1 MALQYAAPVEDFLTE
16 GRLWL
21 GMMPATQLKLLGTLL
36 IVLAFLLIRSVVLR
50 LIRRN
55 VSDVA
60 QRYRWSRGF
69 TTALGV
75 LMLLVLVP
83 MWFSGLESLATF
95 AGILGAGLAVALHDT
110 VANIA
115 GFFFIV
121 LRRPFEVGDRI
132 EIDGTAGDVIDI
144 RLFQFSLLEIGNWV
158 DADQSTGRIMH
169 VPNGKVL
176 RERTASFTRGFEYI
190 WHEIPVLIT
199 FESDWKA
206 AKSILEEII
215 TAETFTV
222 AEEVARQVRRA
233 ASRYLIYSGK
243 MTPIVYT
250 SVRDSGVLLTI
261 RYMTKP
267 KTRRGTE
274 QHIWEDILERFSAN
288 NSIALAYP
296 TVRYYEE

>member
-1 MALQYAAPVEDFLTE
+1 MEDFLTD
-16 GRLWL
+16 GRTWL
-21 GMMPATQLKLLGTLL
+21 GMTPATQMKLLRSLL
-36 IVLAFLLIRSVVLR
+36 VVLIFLLLRSVVLR
-50 LIRRN
+50 VIRRS
-55 VSDVA
+55 VTDVA

-69 TTALGV
+69 TTAIGV
-75 LMLLVLVP
+75 LIVLFLVP
-83 MWFSGLESLATF
+83 TWFSGLESLATF
-95 AGILGAGLAVALHDT
+95 AGILGAGLAVALHDS

-115 GFFFIV
+115 GFLFIAF
-121 LRRPFEVGDRI
+121 RRPFEVGDRI

-158 DADQSTGRIMH
+158 DAEQSTGRIMH

-206 AKSILEEII
+206 AKAILERII
-215 TAETFTV
+215 NSEAYLVQDE
-222 AEEVARQVRRA
+222 AARQVRAA
-233 ASRYLIYSGK
+233 ASRYLIYAGK

-274 QHIWEDILERFSAN
+274 QEIWEQILEQFGAHDQ
-288 NSIALAYP
+288 IDLAYP
-296 TVRYYEE
+296 TMRYYRV

>member
-1 MALQYAAPVEDFLTE
+1 MEGFLTE
-16 GRLWL
+16 GQTWF
-21 GMMPATQLKLLGTLL
+21 GISVGTQQKLVRSALVIL
-36 IVLAFLLIRSVVLR
+36 VFLLLRSFVLR
-50 LIRRN
+50 LIRRR
-55 VSDVA
+55 VTDVA

-69 TTALGV
+69 TTVIGV
-75 LMLLVLVP
+75 AMVLILVP
-83 MWFSGLESLATF
+83 TWFSGLQSLATF
-95 AGILGAGLAVALHDT
+95 AGILGAGLAVALHDS

-115 GFFFIV
+115 GFLFIV
-121 LRRPFEVGDRI
+121 FRRPFEVGDRI
-132 EIDGTAGDVIDI
+132 EIEGTAGDVIDV
-144 RLFQFSLLEIGNWV
+144 RLFQFSMLEIGNWV

-206 AKSILEEII
+206 AKAILEQIVSSEDF
-215 TAETFTV
+215 EV
-222 AEEVARQVRRA
+222 EKEVARQVRQA
-233 ASRYLIYSGK
+233 ASRYLIYTGK

-261 RYMTKP
+261 RYLTKP

-274 QHIWEDILERFSAN
+274 QQIWEQVLERFAQHDG
-288 NSIALAYP
+288 IDLAYP
-296 TVRYYEE
+296 TVRYYET

>member
-1 MALQYAAPVEDFLTE
+1 MT
-16 GRLWL
+16 
-21 GMMPATQLKLLGTLL
+21 PATQMKLLRSLL
-36 IVLAFLLIRSVVLR
+36 VVLIFLLLRSVVLR
-50 LIRRN
+50 VIRRS
-55 VSDVA
+55 VTDVA

-69 TTALGV
+69 TTAIGV
-75 LMLLVLVP
+75 LIVLFLVP
-83 MWFSGLESLATF
+83 TWFSGLESLATF
-95 AGILGAGLAVALHDT
+95 AGILGAGLAVALHDS

-115 GFFFIV
+115 GFLFIAF
-121 LRRPFEVGDRI
+121 RRPFEVGDRI

-158 DADQSTGRIMH
+158 DAEQSTGRIMH

-206 AKSILEEII
+206 AKAILERII
-215 TAETFTV
+215 NSEAYLVQDE
-222 AEEVARQVRRA
+222 AARQVRAA
-233 ASRYLIYSGK
+233 ASRYLIYAGK

-274 QHIWEDILERFSAN
+274 QEIWEQILEQFGAHDQ
-288 NSIALAYP
+288 IDLAYP
-296 TVRYYEE
+296 TMRYYRV

>member
-1 MALQYAAPVEDFLTE
+1 MEGFLTE
-16 GRLWL
+16 GQTWF
-21 GMMPATQLKLLGTLL
+21 GISVATQQKLLRSLVVIL
-36 IVLAFLLIRSVVLR
+36 VFLLLRSFVLR
-50 LIRRN
+50 LIRHR
-55 VSDVA
+55 VMDVA

-69 TTALGV
+69 TTVIGV
-75 LMLLVLVP
+75 AMVLILVP
-83 MWFSGLESLATF
+83 TWFSGLQSLATF
-95 AGILGAGLAVALHDT
+95 AGILGAGLAVALHDS

-115 GFFFIV
+115 GFLFIV
-121 LRRPFEVGDRI
+121 FRRPFEVGDRI
-132 EIDGTAGDVIDI
+132 EIEGTAGDVIDV
-144 RLFQFSLLEIGNWV
+144 RLFQFSMLEIGNWV

-206 AKSILEEII
+206 AKAILEQIVSSEDF
-215 TAETFTV
+215 EV
-222 AEEVARQVRRA
+222 EEEVARQVRRA
-233 ASRYLIYSGK
+233 ASRYLIYTGK

-261 RYMTKP
+261 RYLTKP

-274 QHIWEDILERFSAN
+274 QQIWEQVLDRFARHDH
-288 NSIALAYP
+288 IDLAYP
-296 TVRYYEE
+296 TVRYYQT

>member
-1 MALQYAAPVEDFLTE
+1 MEDFLTD
-16 GRLWL
+16 GRTWL
-21 GMMPATQLKLLGTLL
+21 GMMPATQLKLLRSLL
-36 IVLAFLLIRSVVLR
+36 VVLIFLLLRSAVLR
-50 LIRRN
+50 IIRRT
-55 VSDVA
+55 VTDAA

-69 TTALGV
+69 TTAVGV
-75 LMLLVLVP
+75 LMLLFLVP
-83 MWFSGLESLATF
+83 TWFSGLESLATF

-110 VANIA
+110 VSNVA
-115 GFFFIV
+115 GFLFIAF
-121 LRRPFEVGDRI
+121 RRPFEVGDRI

-176 RERTASFTRGFEYI
+176 RERTASFTREFEYI
-190 WHEIPVLIT
+190 WHEIPVLVT

-206 AKSILEEII
+206 AKAILTEIVGREMFMVGDE
-215 TAETFTV
+215 A
-222 AEEVARQVRRA
+222 ARQVRQA

-250 SVRDSGVLLTI
+250 SARDSGVLLTI

-267 KTRRGTE
+267 KARRGSE
-274 QHIWEDILERFSAN
+274 QEIWEEILVRFAEHEA
-288 NSIALAYP
+288 IELAYP
-296 TVRYYEE
+296 TVRYYEA

>member
-1 MALQYAAPVEDFLTE
+1 MEDFLTD
-16 GRLWL
+16 GRTWL
-21 GMMPATQLKLLGTLL
+21 GMEPQTQMKVLRSLLV
-36 IVLAFLLIRSVVLR
+36 VLVFLLLRSLVLR
-50 LIRRN
+50 VIRRN
-55 VSDVA
+55 ITDVA

-69 TTALGV
+69 NTVTGV
-75 LMLLVLVP
+75 LIILFLVP
-83 MWFSGLESLATF
+83 TWFSGLESLATF

-115 GFFFIV
+115 GFLFIIF
-121 LRRPFEVGDRI
+121 RRPFEVGDRI
-132 EIDGTAGDVIDI
+132 EIDGTAGDVIDV

-190 WHEIPVLIT
+190 WHEIPVLVT
-199 FESDWKA
+199 FESNWKA
-206 AKSILEEII
+206 AKAVLEEVMS
-215 TAETFTV
+215 AESFMV
-222 AEEVARQVRRA
+222 GDEAARQVRQA
-233 ASRYLIYSGK
+233 ASRYLIYAGK

-250 SVRDSGVLLTI
+250 SVRDSGILLTI

-274 QHIWEDILERFSAN
+274 QQVWEEILRRFDVREDID
-288 NSIALAYP
+288 LAYP
-296 TVRYYEE
+296 TIRYYET

>member
-1 MALQYAAPVEDFLTE
+1 
-16 GRLWL
+16 
-21 GMMPATQLKLLGTLL
+21 MMPDTQLKLLRSLL
-36 IVLAFLLIRSVVLR
+36 VVLIFLLIRSAVLR
-50 LIRRN
+50 IIRQT
-55 VSDVA
+55 VTDVA

-69 TTALGV
+69 STTVGV
-75 LMLLVLVP
+75 LMLLFLIP
-83 MWFSGLESLATF
+83 TWFSGLESLATF

-110 VANIA
+110 VSNVA
-115 GFFFIV
+115 GFLFIV
-121 LRRPFEVGDRI
+121 FRRPFEVGDRI

-176 RERTASFTRGFEYI
+176 RERTASFTREFEYI

-206 AKSILEEII
+206 AKAILGEII
-215 TAETFTV
+215 DAETFQV
-222 AEEVARQVRRA
+222 GEEAARQVRQA
-233 ASRYLIYSGK
+233 ASGYLIYSGK

-274 QHIWEDILERFSAN
+274 QEIWEEILAGFAENDA
-288 NSIALAYP
+288 IELAYP
-296 TVRYYEE
+296 TVRYYEA

>member
-1 MALQYAAPVEDFLTE
+1 
-16 GRLWL
+16 
-21 GMMPATQLKLLGTLL
+21 MMPDTQLKLLRSLL
-36 IVLAFLLIRSVVLR
+36 VVLIFLLIRSAVLR
-50 LIRRN
+50 IIRKT
-55 VSDVA
+55 VTDVA
-60 QRYRWSRGF
+60 QQYRWSRGF
-69 TTALGV
+69 STAVGV
-75 LMLLVLVP
+75 LMLLFLIP
-83 MWFSGLESLATF
+83 TWFSGLESLATF

-110 VANIA
+110 VSNVA
-115 GFFFIV
+115 GFLFIV
-121 LRRPFEVGDRI
+121 FRRPFEVGDRI

-176 RERTASFTRGFEYI
+176 RERTASFTREFEYI

-206 AKSILEEII
+206 AKAILGEII
-215 TAETFTV
+215 DAETFQV
-222 AEEVARQVRRA
+222 GEEAARQVRQA
-233 ASRYLIYSGK
+233 ASGYLIYSGK

-274 QHIWEDILERFSAN
+274 QEIWEEILAGFAENDA
-288 NSIALAYP
+288 IELAYP
-296 TVRYYEE
+296 TVRYYEA

>member
-1 MALQYAAPVEDFLTE
+1 MTPAMQDRVLRSIFVVVFFAVLGSFL
-16 GRLWL
+16 R
-21 GMMPATQLKLLGTLL
+21 
-36 IVLAFLLIRSVVLR
+36 R

-55 VSDVA
+55 VTDVG
-60 QRYRWSRGF
+60 QRYRWSRGV
-69 TTALGV
+69 TTATGV
-75 LMLLVLVP
+75 LVVIFLVTT
-83 MWFSGLESLATF
+83 WFAGLRSLATF

-110 VANIA
+110 VANVA
-115 GFFFIV
+115 GFLFIV

-132 EIDGTAGDVIDI
+132 EIDGCAGDVIDV
-144 RLFQFSLLEIGNWV
+144 RMFQFSMLEIGHWV

-190 WHEIPVLIT
+190 WHEIPVLVT

-206 AKSILEEII
+206 AKKILEQIVNDDAFGVEQE
-215 TAETFTV
+215 AQ
-222 AEEVARQVRRA
+222 RQVRQA
-233 ASRYLIYSGK
+233 ASRYLIYAGK

-250 SVRDSGVLLTI
+250 SVRDSGILLTI

-274 QHIWEDILERFSAN
+274 EQIWESILDAFEARSN
-288 NSIALAYP
+288 IDLAYP
-296 TVRYYEE
+296 TVRYYQP

>member
-1 MALQYAAPVEDFLTE
+1 MEDFLTD
-16 GRLWL
+16 GRTWL
-21 GMMPATQLKLLGTLL
+21 GMEPQTQMKLLRSLL
-36 IVLAFLLIRSVVLR
+36 VILLFLLLRSVVLR
-50 LIRRN
+50 VIRRN
-55 VSDVA
+55 MTDVA

-69 TTALGV
+69 NTATGV
-75 LMLLVLVP
+75 LIILFLVP
-83 MWFSGLESLATF
+83 TWFSGLESLATF

-115 GFFFIV
+115 GFLFIV
-121 LRRPFEVGDRI
+121 FRRPFEVGDRI
-132 EIDGTAGDVIDI
+132 EIDGAAGDVIDV

-190 WHEIPVLIT
+190 WHEIPVLVT
-199 FESDWKA
+199 FESNWKA
-206 AKSILEEII
+206 AKTILEEVIG
-215 TAETFTV
+215 AESFMV
-222 AEEVARQVRRA
+222 GEEAARQVRQA
-233 ASRYLIYSGK
+233 ASRYLIYAGK

-250 SVRDSGVLLTI
+250 SVRDSGILLTI

-274 QHIWEDILERFSAN
+274 QQVWEEILQRFDASDDIE
-288 NSIALAYP
+288 LAYP
-296 TVRYYEE
+296 TIRYYEP

>member
-1 MALQYAAPVEDFLTE
+1 MEGFLTE
-16 GRLWL
+16 GQTWF
-21 GMMPATQLKLLGTLL
+21 GISMDTQEKLLRSVAVIL
-36 IVLAFLLIRSVVLR
+36 VFLLLRWFVLR
-50 LIRRN
+50 LIRRR
-55 VSDVA
+55 VTDVA

-69 TTALGV
+69 TTVLGV
-75 LMLLVLVP
+75 AMVLILVP
-83 MWFSGLESLATF
+83 TWFSGLQSLATF
-95 AGILGAGLAVALHDT
+95 AGILGAGLAVALHDS

-115 GFFFIV
+115 GFLFIV
-121 LRRPFEVGDRI
+121 FRRPFEVGDRI
-132 EIDGTAGDVIDI
+132 EIEGTAGDVIDV
-144 RLFQFSLLEIGNWV
+144 RLFQFSMLEIGNWV

-206 AKSILEEII
+206 AKAILEQIVSSEDF
-215 TAETFTV
+215 EV
-222 AEEVARQVRRA
+222 EKEVARQVRQA
-233 ASRYLIYSGK
+233 ASRYLIYTGK

-261 RYMTKP
+261 RYLTKP

-274 QHIWEDILERFSAN
+274 QQIWEQVLERFARHDA
-288 NSIALAYP
+288 IDLAYP
-296 TVRYYEE
+296 TVRYYQT

>member
-1 MALQYAAPVEDFLTE
+1 MEDFLTE

-21 GMMPATQLKLLGTLL
+21 GMMPAMQLKLLRTLL
-36 IVLAFLLIRSVVLR
+36 VVLVFLLIRSVVLR
-50 LIRRN
+50 LIRKN
-55 VSDVA
+55 VADVA

-69 TTALGV
+69 TTVVGLV
-75 LMLLVLVP
+75 MLLVLVP

-110 VANIA
+110 VSNVA
-115 GFFFIV
+115 GFLFIV
-121 LRRPFEVGDRI
+121 FRRPFEVGDRI

-176 RERTASFTRGFEYI
+176 RERTASFTRGYEYI
-190 WHEIPVLIT
+190 WHEIPVLVT

-206 AKSILEEII
+206 AKSILEQIMA
-215 TAETFTV
+215 AEAFTV
-222 AEEVARQVRRA
+222 GEDVARQVRQA

-250 SVRDSGVLLTI
+250 SVRDSGILLTI

-267 KTRRGTE
+267 KARRGSE
-274 QHIWEDILERFSAN
+274 QQIWEEVLGRFAKN
-288 NSIALAYP
+288 DTIELAYP

>member
-1 MALQYAAPVEDFLTE
+1 MEDFLTD
-16 GRLWL
+16 GRTWL
-21 GMMPATQLKLLGTLL
+21 GLMPETQLKLLRSLL
-36 IVLAFLLIRSVVLR
+36 VVLFFLFVRSVVLR
-50 LIRRN
+50 IIRKN
-55 VSDVA
+55 VTDVA

-69 TTALGV
+69 TTAVGV
-75 LMLLVLVP
+75 LTLLFLIST
-83 MWFSGLESLATF
+83 WFAGLRSLATF

-110 VANIA
+110 IANIA

-121 LRRPFEVGDRI
+121 FRRPFEVGDRI
-132 EIDGTAGDVIDI
+132 EIDGAAGDVIDI

-158 DADQSTGRIMH
+158 DADQSTGRIMQ

-176 RERTASFTRGFEYI
+176 RERTASFTRGFDYI

-199 FESDWKA
+199 FESDWKE
-206 AKSILEEII
+206 AKAILEEIVG
-215 TAETFTV
+215 AEAFMV
-222 AEEVARQVRRA
+222 GEEAARQVREA

-243 MTPIVYT
+243 TTPIVYT
-250 SVRDSGVLLTI
+250 SVRDSGILLTV

-274 QHIWEDILERFSAN
+274 QQIWEQVLDRFAENDDIT
-288 NSIALAYP
+288 LAYP